1 MSSVF
6 VVEMWF
12 FQYETILDYEHY
24 KNMTNLFVCAQSM
37 VEVCLPKFGIRA
49 ITLLLVVVLVLF
61 VCLFVCLFCVGFF
74 LCFIFCWGW
83 FVGLLFFVG
92 GFLFLFFVVDFFFW
106 GGCCFVILFWVFQVS
121 QHFEHFDK
129 AF

>member
-37 VEVCLPKFGIRA
+37 EEVYLPKFGIRA

-61 VCLFVCLFCVGFF
+61 VCLFVCFVWGSFCV
-74 LCFIFCWGW
+74 
-83 FVGLLFFVG
+83 LFFVG
-92 GFLFLFFVVDFFFW
+92 GGL
-106 GGCCFVILFWVFQVS
+106 
-121 QHFEHFDK
+121 
-129 AF
+129 